1 MAIRVNGGLF
11 RIFARFL
18 EFLYEE
24 IIASKNTGFGLVKG
38 STRKQ
43 RSYQS
48 WVDKY
53 DKSFVKNFSSKTA
66 GFGRVEP
73 NVSISLILIAGL
85 GTEKQ
90 VMDVVDSVKFQSYPH
105 WQLCII
111 SDTLPATVKACLVQ
125 LAAVDS
131 RLQMVTVIA
140 DSLTLAANKALAKV
154 AGHYVIFLDGKGVL
168 SPDALYWVAR
178 EIIAYPVADLVY
190 CDEDRVDS
198 FGKRSE
204 PHFKPDWN
212 PDLFL
217 TWNYTG
223 ALTVFRTGLARRIG
237 GFRARFGESQEYDF
251 ALRTVAFL
259 KGDCV
264 RHIPRILYHN
274 YLQIEPDDCDETVS
288 PNKIELSAKAVRN
301 RLEHLDVSAIVS
313 KNLEISGCLRVQYK
327 LPLVL
332 PKITLIIPTRNRL
345 ELLQRCVQSIRSKT
359 DYSNYEIIIVD
370 NGSNDTFTLNY
381 LESFVDVSGVRV
393 IHDDR
398 SFNFSRLNNFAVEQ
412 AEGELIGLLN
422 NDLEVINSD
431 WLSEMVSQALRPEIG
446 IVGARLWY
454 PDETIQ
460 HAGVILSGGV
470 PGHVHK
476 GLPRGCSGYFGRAAL
491 TQNFVAVTGACMV
504 LRKDL
509 YLKAGGLDE
518 AFAVAFNDIDLCLR
532 VLALG
537 YRNLWTPYAEL
548 YHHESASR
556 GLEDTSLKMLRY
568 LEELEQMHNRW
579 GDAMFTDA
587 SYNPN
592 LNARL
597 KDFSLSW
604 PPNYAKFSA
613 G

>member
-1 MAIRVNGGLF
+1 MAIRVRGGLL
-11 RIFARFL
+11 RIFARVL
-18 EFLYEE
+18 ELLYDS
-24 IIASKNTGFGLVKG
+24 IIISKNAGFGLLK
-38 STRKQ
+38 SPMRKQ
-43 RSYQS
+43 RSYQI
-48 WVDKY
+48 WLDKY
-53 DKSFVKNFSSKTA
+53 DKSFAVKFSSKTA
-66 GFGRVEP
+66 GLSRIEP
-73 NVSISLILIAGL
+73 NFRISLILNTGL
-85 GTEKQ
+85 CTEKQ
-90 VMDVVDSVKFQSYPH
+90 MLDLVDSVKFQSYPH

-111 SDTLPATVKACLVQ
+111 SHALPATAKARLFQ
-125 LAAVDS
+125 LAAADF
-131 RLQMVTVIA
+131 RLEIVSVIA
-140 DSLTLAANKALAKV
+140 DSFTVAVNKALAKV
-154 AGHYVIFLDGKGVL
+154 DGRHVVFLDGKGVL

-178 EIIAYPVADLVY
+178 EISANPVADLIY
-190 CDEDRVDS
+190 CDEDQIDC
-198 FGKRSE
+198 FGQRSA

-217 TWNYTG
+217 TWNYIGT
-223 ALTVFRTGLARRIG
+223 LSVFRTGLARQIG
-237 GFRARFGESQEYDF
+237 GFRACFAECQEYDF

-274 YLQIEPDDCDETVS
+274 YLQIDSDDCNETIS
-288 PNKIELSAKAVRN
+288 PNKTELAAKAVLN
-301 RLEHLDVSAIVS
+301 RLEQLDVSAIVS
-313 KNLEISGCLRVQYK
+313 IDLEMPGCLRVQYK
-327 LPLVL
+327 LPPVL
-332 PKITLIIPTRNRL
+332 PKITLIIPTRNGL
-345 ELLQRCVQSIRSKT
+345 ELLRGCVQSIRSKT

-370 NGSNDTFTLNY
+370 NGSNDTSTLNY
-381 LESFVDVSGVRV
+381 LESFIDVLGVRV

-398 SFNFSRLNNFAVEQ
+398 LFNFSRLNNFAVTQ
-412 AEGELIGLLN
+412 ADGELIGLLN
-422 NDLEVINSD
+422 NDLEVINPD

-454 PDETIQ
+454 PNETIQ

-476 GLPRGCSGYFGRAAL
+476 GLPRGCNGYFGRAAL

-556 GLEDTSLKMLRY
+556 GREDTSLKMVRY
-568 LEELEQMHNRW
+568 LEELKHMHNRW

-597 KDFSLSW
+597 KDFSLAW
-604 PPNYAKFSA
+604 PPNHAKSSA